1 MKKKAQEKKPSK
13 SNDLNNIDL
22 SEEELTK
29 IKTISEYLFMD
40 QYQDTCAYPR
50 FEECFGAFCLEKSI
64 DLPKVFKSLCG
75 KKRKY
80 LTFRR
85 LIISFNHWK
94 KNTKK
99 SNPDFTKFMDLIYN
113 NLLKKPGQSIGKIS
127 DKAINYN
134 TNNSQHKKA
143 ISQFCVITDEER
155 R

>member
-64 DLPKVFKSLCG
+64 DLPKVFNNKNQVENN
-75 KKRKY
+75 KNAKEKEKEKE
-80 LTFRR
+80 
-85 LIISFNHWK
+85 K
-94 KNTKK
+94 KNDKIGFNKK
-99 SNPDFTKFMDLIYN
+99 SKWENQSDELRAIIQSKRAEKGNLIFFNFFYLCYN
-113 NLLKKPGQSIGKIS
+113 
-127 DKAINYN
+127 
-134 TNNSQHKKA
+134 
-143 ISQFCVITDEER
+143 R
-155 R
+155 

>member
-1 MKKKAQEKKPSK
+1 MKTRISVIIPMFNTSEYLKECLDSVLSQTINDMELTDDE

-80 LTFRR
+80 
-85 LIISFNHWK
+85 I
-94 KNTKK
+94 
-99 SNPDFTKFMDLIYN
+99 
-113 NLLKKPGQSIGKIS
+113 
-127 DKAINYN
+127 
-134 TNNSQHKKA
+134 
-143 ISQFCVITDEER
+143 
-155 R
+155 